1 MIQNI
6 KKNQKE
12 VQDLNLAIAIKK
24 GQSPLN
30 SSAIALLVCSAAR
43 RQLLLERAR
52 RMPHLQRGLRHGL
65 LARQDLLRRQVH
77 RALLP
82 DDQEM
87 PSAGNHP
94 REGLVAA

>member
-1 MIQNI
+1 MIEL
-6 KKNQKE
+6 K
-12 VQDLNLAIAIKK
+12 LCL
-24 GQSPLN
+24 
-30 SSAIALLVCSAAR
+30 ALLQDNVSVCFCSAAR

-52 RMPHLQRGLRHGL
+52 RMSHLQRGLRHGL
-65 LARQDLLRRQVH
+65 LARQDLLRRQVC

-94 REGLVAA
+94 